1 MDLFIWFVTLPIFVE
16 LRTMRVNR
24 WRRKDPRLADRRMR
38 LDSRAAG
45 RASEGPLVVCQP
57 YHLTPRSRC
66 DRDTGL
72 RRMRS
77 CVIGFRLPT
86 EKGSRRGAWTCARTD
101 FAPKERLAAAN
112 EAGMLLTYKGTK
124 ISGADRPR
132 LRAKRPASPSPH
144 FPLRTFRRPG
154 LQSPYLD
161 SNERS
166 RNISDDK
173 EDGRIWQERR
183 VQVSGSR
190 AKRGTGTSLAP
201 LQRTTA
207 SLPGASLSDSLRA
220 GQRRSRENTDGR
232 VYTRTHWRVSRSR
245 R

>member
-1 MDLFIWFVTLPIFVE
+1 VG
-16 LRTMRVNR
+16 RVDAAR
-24 WRRKDPRLADRRMR
+24 AERSGSRPRAEPP
-38 LDSRAAG
+38 
-45 RASEGPLVVCQP
+45 EGPLMVCQP

-77 CVIGFRLPT
+77 CAMGFRLPT

-112 EAGMLLTYKGTK
+112 EAGMLLTYKGIK

-132 LRAKRPASPSPH
+132 LRAKRPASPGPH
-144 FPLRTFRRPG
+144 FPVRTYRRPG
-154 LQSPYLD
+154 LQSQCPG

-173 EDGRIWQERR
+173 EDGKIWRERR
-183 VQVSGSR
+183 VQGSGSR

-207 SLPGASLSDSLRA
+207 SLPGASLSDSSRA
-220 GQRRSRENTDGR
+220 GQRRGRENTDGR
-232 VYTRTHWRVSRSR
+232 VYTRTHWRISRSR